1 MALSPKAKAVTC
13 KDCLA
18 APNLEGDCRQAQTYL
33 LERFQ
38 WNDFVVLDTETN
50 GTGGQTEV
58 IEVGVVAADGTVLF
72 ESLIKPRVAQMNP
85 FAQRIHGISL
95 AELRDAP
102 HLPEVLC
109 ELTQAV
115 GDRLVLAWNAS
126 FDEGMMIRSCRT
138 WALEPPAW
146 RFACAMRTY
155 AMAVRRRG
163 RGGYKCK
170 LDTAIANEGVADVV
184 ADLQAHRAASD
195 ALRTL
200 AVLRAVRDAL

>member
-1 MALSPKAKAVTC
+1 MHLER
-13 KDCLA
+13 DCQ
-18 APNLEGDCRQAQTYL
+18 QAQAFL
-33 LERFQ
+33 RERFEQ
-38 WNDFVVLDTETN
+38 DDFVILDTETN
-50 GTGGQTEV
+50 GTGGSTEV

-72 ESLIKPRVAQMNP
+72 ESLIKPRIHQMNP

-95 AELRDAP
+95 AELHDAP
-102 HLPEVLC
+102 HLPEVLLGLK
-109 ELTQAV
+109 EAV

-126 FDEGMMIRSCRT
+126 FDESMMIQSCRT
-138 WALEPPAW
+138 WTLEPPAW
-146 RFACAMRTY
+146 RFSCAMRTY

-170 LDTAIANEGVADVV
+170 LDTAIENEGVTEAV
-184 ADLQAHRAASD
+184 AEFQAHRAAAD